1 MKNSDLQVRIGVIA
15 KLETV
20 LDADIP
26 IRDTMRTP
34 DDPLPCVL
42 LTTQTNVP
50 DPLKQTFGTQSTI
63 LIQVIGKK
71 SLTIS
76 RYEIDLIADKI
87 LKALIP
93 NASADYFTVTG
104 FQVVQVRLDSL
115 NDDTVTDSDGNAA
128 RKLIRLR
135 IILRE
140 QS

>member
-20 LDADIP
+20 LDVNIP

-42 LTTQTNVP
+42 LTTQTNS
-50 DPLKQTFGTQSTI
+50 DASSKTSFATQSTL

-71 SLTIS
+71 SLTVS
-76 RYEIDLIADKI
+76 RYAVDQIATTI
-87 LKALIP
+87 METLIP
-93 NASADYFTVTG
+93 QSTSDYITVTG
-104 FQVVQVRLDSL
+104 FQVTQVSLDSE
-115 NDDTVTDSDGNAA
+115 NDDTITDSDGNAA

-135 IILRE
+135 FRLRE
-140 QS
+140 L